1 MSGITPKT
9 ELKAVNLILRNMGE
23 TPVNSLTGSLPI
35 EASQAY
41 DTLIEVSED
50 VQSAGWFFNREYF
63 SLSPDESGFIHLP
76 ANTLSV
82 QSVAESRGTPV
93 ENRGGRLYNMTPFTS
108 TFVFS
113 GPVKL
118 KLILGLSFNELP
130 SNARRYITLRASR
143 VFQARELGD
152 QLLLQEDTQEERQ
165 AHAELHAEQ
174 LRREPASLLSSS
186 SVYGIARSGGEGAIL
201 KI

>member
-1 MSGITPKT
+1 
-9 ELKAVNLILRNMGE
+9 
-23 TPVNSLTGSLPI
+23 
-35 EASQAY
+35 
-41 DTLIEVSED
+41 
-50 VQSAGWFFNREYF
+50 
-63 SLSPDESGFIHLP
+63 
-76 ANTLSV
+76 
-82 QSVAESRGTPV
+82 
-93 ENRGGRLYNMTPFTS
+93 MTPFTS